1 MLVAFAFWNRYHPAN
16 TETSV
21 FSLKRKCSIVA
32 FHNMT
37 YIQKTIA
44 MMRFI
49 LFGGCK
55 TVFLLLQWMCKR
67 IADVDND
74 ILIHFAA

>member
-1 MLVAFAFWNRYHPAN
+1 
-16 TETSV
+16 
-21 FSLKRKCSIVA
+21 
-32 FHNMT
+32 MT